1 MAALSRAPSCRRHRD
16 GIRQLA
22 LTRRPPPPRA
32 QVAFGAKVGVAPDF
46 PRLRRKV
53 RTGALGALRA
63 TAAAADAFVGEDALS
78 DVDEKVWA
86 TMENDVAPP
95 MESLGAVAGALRSGG
110 PVNARVNAIGKPN
123 EFLCAIF
130 RCVAER
136 AERRSRL
143 SGTDEAPPAA
153 AASTTPGSPPP
164 RTWCESAGPRGPRG
178 ADTFPP
184 STSTLPSQALT
195 YTMLDKGLQL
205 GAGGDRRVSGES
217 ILTNIV
223 DLEGKLEAYI
233 QLVRDRTA
241 LS

>member
-1 MAALSRAPSCRRHRD
+1 MIRAA
-16 GIRQLA
+16 
-22 LTRRPPPPRA
+22 RRPDTPPVLA
-32 QVAFGAKVGVAPDF
+32 QVAFGAKVGVPPDF

-53 RTGALGALRA
+53 RTGALGALRT
-63 TAAAADAFVGEDALS
+63 TAAAADAFVGEDSLS

-95 MESLGAVAGALRSGG
+95 MESLGAVAGALQSGG

-130 RCVAER
+130 RCVADL
-136 AERRSRL
+136 AERL
-143 SGTDEAPPAA
+143 SPLSQGLMRRPRPQLLQRPPAA
-153 AASTTPGSPPP
+153 RLHGPG
-164 RTWCESAGPRGPRG
+164 AKPRGREGLSQGGALTRPR
-178 ADTFPP
+178 PRP
-184 STSTLPSQALT
+184 RRSPSQALT

-205 GAGGDRRVSGES
+205 GAGGDKRVSGES

-223 DLEGKLEAYI
+223 DLEGKLETYI
-233 QLVRDRTA
+233 QLVKQRTA